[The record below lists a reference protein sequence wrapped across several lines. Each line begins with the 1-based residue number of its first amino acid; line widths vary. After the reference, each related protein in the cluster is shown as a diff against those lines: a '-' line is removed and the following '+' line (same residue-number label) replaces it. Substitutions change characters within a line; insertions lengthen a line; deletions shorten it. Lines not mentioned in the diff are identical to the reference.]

1 MTDSSRAVDLSLARR
16 RLGRV
21 GVWLSSLGPMPAQAE
36 REQVQRI
43 EELGYPTL
51 WITESQ
57 KEAFAHA
64 GLVLSSTRSLTVATG
79 IANIWA
85 RAPETAV
92 SGANALADAFAGRF
106 VLGVGIGHSRFTPQY
121 QRPVETTRAYLDRM
135 LSVAHDGPQPAEPV
149 PWLVAALRP
158 KMLELAATRAQ
169 GSHPYLVPPEH
180 AAVARAALGP
190 DALLAPE
197 LTVVLDPDPETARA
211 TARAFLALYLTLP
224 NYTNNLR
231 ALGFT
236 DADLSGA
243 GSDRLVDAVVAWGD
257 EEAIRRRVEDHLAA
271 GADHVAVQPVTSGGR
286 FPARELEELAPVL
299 LGLG

>member
-1 MTDSSRAVDLSLARR
+1 MTDSHHRAVDLSLARN
-16 RLGRV
+16 RLGRI
-21 GVWLSSLGPMPAQAE
+21 GVWLSALGPLPAQAE

-43 EELGYPTL
+43 EQLGYPSL

-64 GLVLSSTRSLTVATG
+64 GLVLASTSTLTVATG

-85 RAPETAV
+85 REPETAV
-92 SGANALADAFAGRF
+92 SGADALADAYDGRF
-106 VLGVGIGHSRFTPQY
+106 ILGIGIGHSRFTDRY
-121 QRPVETTRAYLDRM
+121 QRPLATTRDYLDRM
-135 LSVAHDGPQPAEPV
+135 LSATGNGPQPASPV

-180 AAVARAALGP
+180 TVIARAALGP
-190 DALLAPE
+190 EALLTPE
-197 LTVVLDPDPETARA
+197 LTVVLDPDPVTARA
-211 TARAFLALYLTLP
+211 TARTFLALYLTLA
-224 NYTNNLR
+224 NYTNNLL

-236 DADLSGA
+236 DDDLASG

-257 EEAIRRRVEDHLAA
+257 EESIKRRVEEHLAA
-271 GADHVAVQPVTSGGR
+271 GADHVCIQPIARDRR
-286 FPARELEELAPVL
+286 FPSWELEELAPAL
-299 LGLG
+299 LG

>member
-1 MTDSSRAVDLSLARR
+1 MTQSSDRAVDLTVVRR

-21 GVWLSSLGPMPAQAE
+21 GVWLSSLGPLSAQAE

-51 WITESQ
+51 WVTESH

-85 RAPETAV
+85 REPETAA
-92 SGANALADAFAGRF
+92 SGANALGDAFPGRF
-106 VLGVGIGHSRFTPQY
+106 VLGIGIGHSRFNPRY
-121 QRPVETTRAYLDRM
+121 RRPIETTRDYLDRM
-135 LSVAHDGPQPAEPV
+135 LSATDEGPQPAEPV
-149 PWLVAALRP
+149 PWLLAALRP

-180 AAVARAALGP
+180 TVLARAALGP
-190 DALLAPE
+190 QALLAPE

-224 NYTNNLR
+224 NYTNNLL
-231 ALGFT
+231 ALGFS
-236 DADLSGA
+236 AEDLA
-243 GSDRLVDAVVAWGD
+243 APGSDRLVDAVVAWGD
-257 EEAIRRRVEDHLAA
+257 EAAIKRRVEDHLAA
-271 GADHVAVQPVTSGGR
+271 GADHVAIQPVTGGRR
-286 FPARELEELAPVL
+286 FPARELEELAPAL
-299 LGLG
+299 LS

>member
-1 MTDSSRAVDLSLARR
+1 MTDSHIRAVDLSLARN
-16 RLGRV
+16 RLGRI
-21 GVWLSSLGPMPAQAE
+21 GVWLSALGPLPAQDE

-43 EELGYPTL
+43 EQLGYPSL

-64 GLVLSSTRSLTVATG
+64 GLVLASTSTLTVATG

-85 RAPETAV
+85 REPETAV
-92 SGANALADAFAGRF
+92 SGADALADAYDGRF
-106 VLGVGIGHSRFTPQY
+106 ILGIGIGHSRFNDRY
-121 QRPVETTRAYLDRM
+121 QRPLATTRDYLDRM
-135 LSVAHDGPQPAEPV
+135 LSATGNGPQPTSPV

-180 AAVARAALGP
+180 TVIARAALGP
-190 DALLAPE
+190 EALLTPE
-197 LTVVLDPDPETARA
+197 LTVVLDAHPVTARA

-224 NYTNNLR
+224 NYTNNLL

-236 DADLSGA
+236 DDDLASG

-257 EEAIRRRVEDHLAA
+257 EESIKGRVEEHLAA
-271 GADHVAVQPVTSGGR
+271 GADHVCIQPITPDGR
-286 FPARELEELAPVL
+286 FPAVELDELAPAL
-299 LGLG
+299 LG